1 MEDSDDKTK
10 SPPEKK
16 PASQGNNLVWY
27 VLGFGVLLLLMSTFL
42 SDSDRL
48 TIDWYDLERLIKVS
62 NPDNAQEDPPL
73 PDSIKVVDASR
84 TPAVEFR
91 FSKLDQIKV
100 GAHEVTGTVDTE
112 KREQGTDKWD
122 EKKPL
127 PFRTYRLPTEEGLQT
142 LLSENNLPHT
152 VTAPPSTLLS
162 YLPVL
167 MLTGMLLLLM
177 FVMLRRMG
185 GAGSPM
191 AFGRSR
197 GKLIAQEDV
206 EVSFDDVAGIDEAVE
221 ELREVVEFLKTPE
234 RYQRLGGR
242 IPKGVLLV
250 GPPGTGKTLLA
261 KAIAGEAEVPFFSLS
276 GSDFVEMFVGVGAA
290 RVRDM
295 FQQAETRAPCIIFI
309 DELFHIFIRIPL
321 NQRPRVLLL
330 IPF

>member
-1 MEDSDDKTK
+1 MHR
-10 SPPEKK
+10 
-16 PASQGNNLVWY
+16 
-27 VLGFGVLLLLMSTFL
+27 ST
-42 SDSDRL
+42 
-48 TIDWYDLERLIKVS
+48 
-62 NPDNAQEDPPL
+62 A
-73 PDSIKVVDASR
+73 SIKVVDASG

-122 EKKPL
+122 EKMPL

-197 GKLIAQEDV
+197 GKLVAQEDI

-261 KAIAGEAEVPFFSLS
+261 KAIAGEAEVEQRVGPAIVARHGDIHGAPAEQLGVELH
-276 GSDFVEMFVGVGAA
+276 GSRCIGGAA
-290 RVRDM
+290 LDPAKRSR
-295 FQQAETRAPCIIFI
+295 RG
-309 DELFHIFIRIPL
+309 
-321 NQRPRVLLL
+321 
-330 IPF
+330 